1 MTQEYEF
8 FKDFAGVTKE
18 DLEQLKCGG
27 RMKKKQSGGEL
38 VKKRKTKTYQDY
50 VNQFKPK
57 KDAGQGFRD
66 RLQISEINAEQKK
79 QHDKQVAALE
89 NEKKTHP
96 ERFDSRGNRKY
107 NKKDDEASLG
117 GDQWN
122 PKKKK

>member
-57 KDAGQGFRD
+57 RD
-66 RLQISEINAEQKK
+66 EGEAFQE
-79 QHDKQVAALE
+79 
-89 NEKKTHP
+89 
-96 ERFDSRGNRKY
+96 NRKITAMEIE
-107 NKKDDEASLG
+107 NKKKHDEQIKHIKSGYDRRLDTPTNE
-117 GDQWN
+117 DQN
-122 PKKKK
+122 PYTGKVEPNKKHKKK